1 MFLNK
6 SKTKSI
12 VKQLDRVNSK
22 RAPVTVGNKLKSLCI
37 VEVDEHK
44 FDRKKIKKLSALLKV
59 KEKDIVFR
67 SFVKTKSKEDK
78 ENPVL
83 FSPKDI
89 GWRGVFKTPS
99 LKELNKVNFDI
110 IISYYTED
118 NITLNAVSSL
128 TKGKFKVG
136 LRENA
141 YQAHDLSLEVKVGE
155 TDIFLSELEK
165 YLKILKIL

>member
-1 MFLNK
+1 MFLKK

-12 VKQLDRVNSK
+12 VKQLDKVNSK

-110 IISYYTED
+110 IISYYTE
-118 NITLNAVSSL
+118 
-128 TKGKFKVG
+128 KGKFKVG

>member
-6 SKTKSI
+6 LKAKSI
-12 VKQLDRVNSK
+12 VKQLDKVNSK
-22 RAPVTVGNKLKSLCI
+22 RVPVTVGNKLKSLCI
-37 VEVDEHK
+37 IEMEEHK
-44 FDRKKIKKLSALLKV
+44 FDRKKLKKLTALLNV

-78 ENPVL
+78 ENSVL

-89 GWRGVFKTPS
+89 GWRGMFKTLG
-99 LKELNKVNFDI
+99 LKELSATNFDI
-110 IISYYTED
+110 IISYHTEG
-118 NITLNAVSSL
+118 NVTLNAVSSL
-128 TKGKFKVG
+128 VKGKFKVG
-136 LRENA
+136 LGENA